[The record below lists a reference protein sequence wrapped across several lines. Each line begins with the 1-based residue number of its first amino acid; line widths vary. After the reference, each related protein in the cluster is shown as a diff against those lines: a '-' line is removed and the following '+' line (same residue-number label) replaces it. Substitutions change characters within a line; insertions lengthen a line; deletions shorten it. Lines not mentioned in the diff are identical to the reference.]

1 MKEGFSVA
9 DVAALFH
16 CCPHTI
22 RSWVESGKLGAHV
35 DPPVI
40 TPGRHR
46 QIRFTRQHIKE
57 YMKAHP
63 SKFDKTLMEKFGV
76 FDEPDTK
83 VEPAET
89 RDDISSHE
97 ADGVPASVLAHNP
110 ELMETVLRNFGGGQ
124 VPAVEEK
131 RDIPKLED
139 KDRCRIRGDGYLMV
153 ANITKASA
161 ASIVSILMQDPK
173 IDIHK
178 IEIEIG

>member
-9 DVAALFH
+9 DVASLFH

-22 RSWVESGKLGAHV
+22 RAWVESGKLGAHV

-46 QIRFTRQHIKE
+46 QIRFTRNHIKE

-63 SKFDKTLMEKFGV
+63 SKFDKALMEKFGV
-76 FDEPDTK
+76 FDEPDMK

-89 RDDISSHE
+89 RDDISSYE
-97 ADGVPASVLAHNP
+97 AGGVPASVLAQNP
-110 ELMETVLRNFGGGQ
+110 ELMETVLRNLSGGR
-124 VPAVEEK
+124 VPAAEEK
-131 RDIPKLED
+131 RDISKLDD
-139 KDRCRIRGDGYLMV
+139 KDRCLIRGDGYLMV

-161 ASIVSILMQDPK
+161 VGIVNILMQDPK
-173 IDIHK
+173 IDIRK